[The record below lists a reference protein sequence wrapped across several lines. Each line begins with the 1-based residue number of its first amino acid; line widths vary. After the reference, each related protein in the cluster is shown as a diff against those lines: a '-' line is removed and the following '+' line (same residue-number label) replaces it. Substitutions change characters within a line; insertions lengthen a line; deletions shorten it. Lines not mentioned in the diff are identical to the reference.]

1 MNKEDFLSQILQGIN
16 ELPSGKY
23 VAFDDNYLNGR
34 ENGKSIETTKM
45 TDLFLEFTKWKKEDP
60 NIVIYFDVLEND
72 KLTVDEAFSLNLI
85 HPNKLDAIDHPNKLD
100 AIDFKVVNSKQE
112 LDDLLQENLDENTL
126 DLLTF
131 NKKNGN
137 NFPEA

>member
-23 VAFDDNYLNGR
+23 VAFDENYLNGR
-34 ENGKSIETTKM
+34 KNGKSIETTKM

-60 NIVIYFDVLEND
+60 NIVIYFDILEND

-85 HPNKLDAIDHPNKLD
+85 HPNKLDAID
-100 AIDFKVVNSKQE
+100 FKVVNSKQE
-112 LDDLLQENLDENTL
+112 LDELLQENLDENTL
-126 DLLTF
+126 DLLNF

>member
-1 MNKEDFLSQILQGIN
+1 MNKEDFLTQILQGIN

-45 TDLFLEFTKWKKEDP
+45 TDLFLEFTKRKKEDP
-60 NIVIYFDVLEND
+60 DITIYFDILEND
-72 KLTVDEAFSLNLI
+72 KLTIDEAFSLNLI
-85 HPNKLDAIDHPNKLD
+85 HPNKLEAK
-100 AIDFKVVNSKQE
+100 DFKVVTSKQE
-112 LDDLLQENLDENTL
+112 LDDLLKDNLDENTL

-131 NKKNGN
+131 DKKKDN

>member
-1 MNKEDFLSQILQGIN
+1 MNKEDFLTQILQGIN

-45 TDLFLEFTKWKKEDP
+45 TDLFLEFTKRKREDP
-60 NIVIYFDVLEND
+60 DITIYFDILEND
-72 KLTVDEAFSLNLI
+72 KLTIDEAFSLNLI
-85 HPNKLDAIDHPNKLD
+85 HPNKLEAK
-100 AIDFKVVNSKQE
+100 DFKVVTSKQE
-112 LDDLLQENLDENTL
+112 LDDLLKDNLDENTL

-131 NKKNGN
+131 DKKKDN

>member
-60 NIVIYFDVLEND
+60 NIVIYFDILEND

-85 HPNKLDAIDHPNKLD
+85 HPNKLDAID
-100 AIDFKVVNSKQE
+100 FKVVNSKQE
-112 LDDLLQENLDENTL
+112 LNDLLQENLDENTL

>member
-45 TDLFLEFTKWKKEDP
+45 TDLFLEFTKRKKEDP
-60 NIVIYFDVLEND
+60 NIVIYFDILEND
-72 KLTVDEAFSLNLI
+72 KLTIDEAFSLNLI
-85 HPNKLDAIDHPNKLD
+85 HPNKLEAK
-100 AIDFKVVNSKQE
+100 DFKVVTSKQE
-112 LDDLLQENLDENTL
+112 LDELLKDNLDENTL

>member
-34 ENGKSIETTKM
+34 KNGKSIETTKM

-60 NIVIYFDVLEND
+60 NIVIYFDILEND

-85 HPNKLDAIDHPNKLD
+85 HPNKLDAID
-100 AIDFKVVNSKQE
+100 FKVVNSKQE
-112 LDDLLQENLDENTL
+112 LDDILQENLDENTS

>member
-34 ENGKSIETTKM
+34 KNGKSIETTKM

-60 NIVIYFDVLEND
+60 NIVIYFDILEND

-85 HPNKLDAIDHPNKLD
+85 HPNKLDAID
-100 AIDFKVVNSKQE
+100 FKVVNSKQE
-112 LDDLLQENLDENTL
+112 LDELLQENLDENTL

>member
-45 TDLFLEFTKWKKEDP
+45 TDLFLEFTKRKKEDP
-60 NIVIYFDVLEND
+60 NIVIYFDILEND
-72 KLTVDEAFSLNLI
+72 KLTIDEAFSLNLI
-85 HPNKLDAIDHPNKLD
+85 HPNKLDATN
-100 AIDFKVVNSKQE
+100 FKVVNSKQE

>member
-85 HPNKLDAIDHPNKLD
+85 HPNKLDAID
-100 AIDFKVVNSKQE
+100 FKVVNSKQE

>member
-45 TDLFLEFTKWKKEDP
+45 TDLFLEFTKRKKEDP
-60 NIVIYFDVLEND
+60 NIVIYFDILEND
-72 KLTVDEAFSLNLI
+72 KLTIDEAFSLNLI
-85 HPNKLDAIDHPNKLD
+85 HPNKLDAIN
-100 AIDFKVVNSKQE
+100 FKVVNSKQE

>member
-45 TDLFLEFTKWKKEDP
+45 TDLFLEFTKRKKEDP
-60 NIVIYFDVLEND
+60 NIVIYFDILEND
-72 KLTVDEAFSLNLI
+72 KLTIDEAFSLNLI
-85 HPNKLDAIDHPNKLD
+85 HPNKLDAIN
-100 AIDFKVVNSKQE
+100 FKVVNSKQE
-112 LDDLLQENLDENTL
+112 LDDLLQENLDENNL

>member
-34 ENGKSIETTKM
+34 KNGKSIETTKM

-60 NIVIYFDVLEND
+60 NIVIYFDILEND
-72 KLTVDEAFSLNLI
+72 KLTIDEAFSLNLI
-85 HPNKLDAIDHPNKLD
+85 HPNKLDAIN
-100 AIDFKVVNSKQE
+100 FKVVNSKQE

>member
-34 ENGKSIETTKM
+34 KNGKSIETTKM

-60 NIVIYFDVLEND
+60 NIVIYFDILEND

-85 HPNKLDAIDHPNKLD
+85 HPNKLD

>member
-60 NIVIYFDVLEND
+60 NIVIYFDILEND

-85 HPNKLDAIDHPNKLD
+85 HPNKLD

-131 NKKNGN
+131 NKKSGN

>member
-34 ENGKSIETTKM
+34 KNGKSIETTKM

-60 NIVIYFDVLEND
+60 NIVIYFDILEND

-85 HPNKLDAIDHPNKLD
+85 HPNKLDG
-100 AIDFKVVNSKQE
+100 IDFKVVNSKQE

>member
-45 TDLFLEFTKWKKEDP
+45 TDLFLEFTRWKKEDP
-60 NIVIYFDVLEND
+60 NIVIYFDILEND

-85 HPNKLDAIDHPNKLD
+85 HPNKLD

>member
-60 NIVIYFDVLEND
+60 NIVIYFDILEND
-72 KLTVDEAFSLNLI
+72 KLTIDEAFSLNLI
-85 HPNKLDAIDHPNKLD
+85 HPNKLDAIN
-100 AIDFKVVNSKQE
+100 FKVVNSKQE

>member
-34 ENGKSIETTKM
+34 KNGKSIETTKM

-60 NIVIYFDVLEND
+60 NIVIYFDILEND

-85 HPNKLDAIDHPNKLD
+85 HPNKLDAID
-100 AIDFKVVNSKQE
+100 FKVVNSKQE
-112 LDDLLQENLDENTL
+112 LDELLQENLDENTL
-126 DLLTF
+126 DLLNF

>member
-34 ENGKSIETTKM
+34 KNGKSIETTKM
-45 TDLFLEFTKWKKEDP
+45 TDLFLEFTRWKKEDP
-60 NIVIYFDVLEND
+60 NIVIYFDILEND

-85 HPNKLDAIDHPNKLD
+85 HPNKLD

>member
-60 NIVIYFDVLEND
+60 NIVIYFDILEND

-85 HPNKLDAIDHPNKLD
+85 HPNKLD

>member
-34 ENGKSIETTKM
+34 KNGKSIETTKM
-45 TDLFLEFTKWKKEDP
+45 TDLFLEFTRWKKEDP
-60 NIVIYFDVLEND
+60 NIVIYFDILEND

-85 HPNKLDAIDHPNKLD
+85 HPNKLD

-137 NFPEA
+137 IIKD

>member
-34 ENGKSIETTKM
+34 KNGKSIETTKM

-60 NIVIYFDVLEND
+60 NIVIYFDILEND
-72 KLTVDEAFSLNLI
+72 KLTIDEAFSLNLI
-85 HPNKLDAIDHPNKLD
+85 HPNKLD

>member
-23 VAFDDNYLNGR
+23 IAFDDNYLNGR

-60 NIVIYFDVLEND
+60 NIVIYFDILEND

-85 HPNKLDAIDHPNKLD
+85 HPNKLDAID
-100 AIDFKVVNSKQE
+100 FKVVNSKQE
-112 LDDLLQENLDENTL
+112 LDEFLQENLDENTL
-126 DLLTF
+126 DLLNF

>member
-60 NIVIYFDVLEND
+60 NIVIYFDILEND

-85 HPNKLDAIDHPNKLD
+85 HPNKLDAID
-100 AIDFKVVNSKQE
+100 FKVVNSKQE
-112 LDDLLQENLDENTL
+112 LDELLQENLDENTL